1 MISSDLMDVWWSLCR
16 RTRREKKRQE
26 SIISRKLESCAGAS
40 VDLDVAKM
48 RFKNLRFVAISVS
61 CFGASVDLDVVSRKD
76 KFRVVQN
83 RHFLFYP
90 PYKKR
95 LAPPTGGVRIIERN
109 FVTYCFA
116 NMQ

>member
-1 MISSDLMDVWWSLCR
+1 MSSAEHSSDTTDGTDGPD
-16 RTRREKKRQE
+16 RTRPDRPDQTGPDRTRPDQTGQTGQALTIKKKA
-26 SIISRKLESCAGAS
+26 SI
-40 VDLDVAKM
+40 
-48 RFKNLRFVAISVS
+48 
-61 CFGASVDLDVVSRKD
+61 FGGI
-76 KFRVVQN
+76 
-83 RHFLFYP
+83 HFLFYP

>member
-16 RTRREKKRQE
+16 RRRREKKRQE
-26 SIISRKLESCAGAS
+26 SIISRESVSCAGAS

-76 KFRVVQN
+76 NFRVVQN
-83 RHFLFYP
+83 RYFLFYP
-90 PYKKR
+90 PY
-95 LAPPTGGVRIIERN
+95 
-109 FVTYCFA
+109 F
-116 NMQ
+116 

>member
-1 MISSDLMDVWWSLCR
+1 MDVWWRLCR
-16 RTRREKKRQE
+16 RRRREKKRQE
-26 SIISRKLESCAGAS
+26 SIISRELESCAGAS

-76 KFRVVQN
+76 NFCGFQN

-90 PYKKR
+90 PDSEYDFDDQHYVNSGKR
-95 LAPPTGGVRIIERN
+95 
-109 FVTYCFA
+109 C
-116 NMQ
+116 